1 MFRLLIFCFLTI
13 SIVACNNQG
22 SVTEG
27 KIDSLNERIDTTLDK
42 AWDSTKA
49 KAKELREK
57 VKEEWNEKK
66 DSVSK
71 DSINN

>member
-1 MFRLLIFCFLTI
+1 MFRFLVI
-13 SIVACNNQG
+13 CILALSIASCNNQG
-22 SVTEG
+22 SITEE

-57 VKEEWNEKK
+57 VKEEWNEGK
-66 DSVSK
+66 DSLNK

>member
-1 MFRLLIFCFLTI
+1 MFKYLVICIVAI
-13 SIVACNNQG
+13 SLVACNNEG
-22 SVTEG
+22 SVTEE

-49 KAKELREK
+49 KAKELRDK
-57 VKEEWNEKK
+57 VKEELSEKK
-66 DSVSK
+66 DSVRK

>member
-1 MFRLLIFCFLTI
+1 MFKYLIICIVAI
-13 SIVACNNQG
+13 SLVACNNEG
-22 SVTEG
+22 SVTEE

-49 KAKELREK
+49 KAKELRDK
-57 VKEEWNEKK
+57 VKEELSEKK
-66 DSVSK
+66 DSVRK